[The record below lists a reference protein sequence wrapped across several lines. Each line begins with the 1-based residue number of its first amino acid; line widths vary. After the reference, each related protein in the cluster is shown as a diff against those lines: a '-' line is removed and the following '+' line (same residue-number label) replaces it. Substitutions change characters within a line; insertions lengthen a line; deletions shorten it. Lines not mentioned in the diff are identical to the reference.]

1 MFRFLTNWK
10 ALLFVG
16 MALLTLAFFIRA
28 SLLLMS
34 ASPVSYAMP

>member
-10 ALLFVG
+10 ALMFAGV
-16 MALLTLAFFIRA
+16 ALLTLVFVIRA

-34 ASPVSYAMP
+34 ASPASYAMP

>member
-10 ALLFVG
+10 ALVFVG

-34 ASPVSYAMP
+34 ASPAFYAMP